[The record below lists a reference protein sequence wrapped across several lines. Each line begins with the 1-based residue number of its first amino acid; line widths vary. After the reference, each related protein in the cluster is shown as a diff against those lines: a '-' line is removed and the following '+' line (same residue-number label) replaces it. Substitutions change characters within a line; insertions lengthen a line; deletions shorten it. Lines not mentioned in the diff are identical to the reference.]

1 LIETMLGNDDVKSLD
16 GKESESGEV
25 SSPVSR
31 DQDSDQN
38 PFNERNEELEERDPS
53 SIRSLVAEDKSMEG
67 VSSDIE
73 VSQKIR
79 SEDDG
84 GVKIERELKSDE
96 SSESKNGSIEHVESA
111 KEPHDGDDRSSS
123 SSSSDD
129 ESQATEKKPK
139 EEPYNLVLEAN
150 SCDDLVKPVDS
161 LPLEVTWV
169 TENAPVGETVNSIAE
184 RAPIVDSVKPMISV
198 SEETIHITE
207 SAPVENLVIAD
218 MIEPGS
224 KESEEKLSPKSK
236 EAPAAVTD
244 LALKQNED
252 KVFPLSDENVHASLT
267 VVESVS
273 NGYEGKTLPSSS
285 APATATSNGGTNE
298 KDSESKILPSS
309 SAPAAASSNG
319 AANEIDSGG
328 KILASSSA
336 PVAGTSNGAANEKDS
351 EIPECSENQV
361 LPPYFLDFRFTVK
374 CTKINVLI
382 FCLIGM

>member
-1 LIETMLGNDDVKSLD
+1 MLGNDDVKSLD

-84 GVKIERELKSDE
+84 GVKIER
-96 SSESKNGSIEHVESA
+96 
-111 KEPHDGDDRSSS
+111 DRSSS

-309 SAPAAASSNG
+309 SAP
-319 AANEIDSGG
+319 
-328 KILASSSA
+328 
-336 PVAGTSNGAANEKDS
+336 VAGTSNGAANEKDS

>member
-1 LIETMLGNDDVKSLD
+1 MLGTDDVKSLD
-16 GKESESGEV
+16 GKESDRGEV

-53 SIRSLVAEDKSMEG
+53 SIRSFVAEDKSMED

-73 VSQKIR
+73 GSQKIR

-84 GVKIERELKSDE
+84 VVKIERELKSEE

-111 KEPHDGDDRSSS
+111 KETHDGDDRSSS

-129 ESQATEKKPK
+129 ESRVTEKKPK
-139 EEPYNLVLEAN
+139 EEPYNLVLEAS

-161 LPLEVTWV
+161 SPAEVTWV
-169 TENAPVGETVNSIAE
+169 AENAPVGEAVNSIAE
-184 RAPIVDSVKPMISV
+184 SAPLDSVKPVIYV
-198 SEETIHITE
+198 SEETILFTE
-207 SAPVENLVIAD
+207 SAPVENLAIAD
-218 MIEPGS
+218 MIELGS

-244 LALKQNED
+244 LALKKNED
-252 KVFPLSDENVHASLT
+252 KVVPLSDENVHASLT

-273 NGYEGKTLPSSS
+273 NGYEGK
-285 APATATSNGGTNE
+285 
-298 KDSESKILPSS
+298 ILPSS
-309 SAPAAASSNG
+309 SAPVAA
-319 AANEIDSGG
+319 
-328 KILASSSA
+328 
-336 PVAGTSNGAANEKDS
+336 TSNGAANEKDS

-361 LPPYFLDFRFTVK
+361 LPPYFLDCRFTVK

-382 FCLIGM
+382 FCLIDM